1 MPAERSIGGPK
12 RRSRWFGAVVGVAF
26 VLALVLSAC
35 GSSSSSGSASSS
47 APAAT
52 SSSAP
57 ASTGTGT
64 SASGSTGTGTSAA
77 ASPATG
83 SPITTFT
90 FADVNTQGPQ
100 YKNIEETA
108 RVAASWINAHGGIAG
123 HKLDEHFC
131 DAQGTP
137 TAATACARQAVADH
151 AVAVV
156 GSFTFTGDAIIPTLA
171 AAHTSYFG
179 NCCAVSASEFTSPYS
194 FPLGNQPL
202 YAVGMVQRA
211 KQDGC
216 KSITPVIIQ
225 GAESFEPLM
234 TNAANALG
242 IKMNKYVS
250 LPATAKDYSSQ
261 VAQATANGTDCLL
274 MVVSET
280 PYIAWNAAFQ
290 QSGSHARMY
299 GPQGNLDSVS
309 IKGFDSVTN
318 GDVIAGMYPDISLP
332 VWADYRAALKQYNA
346 DPKQDYNSLGGLG
359 TWVAYQ
365 AFKQIVESMKGPI
378 TADTFYKAASTAKV
392 NLPGMIPPI
401 NFAEPWNKLGGP
413 KGYDRI
419 FNKSVVYSKVENGK
433 IVPLTNTFQDVAA
446 LAEGK

>member
-1 MPAERSIGGPK
+1 
-12 RRSRWFGAVVGVAF
+12 
-26 VLALVLSAC
+26 LALVLSAC

-47 APAAT
+47 AAAPAAT
-52 SSSAP
+52 SSSAA
-57 ASTGTGT
+57 ASSGT
-64 SASGSTGTGTSAA
+64 SSSAA
-77 ASPATG
+77 AAATG

-108 RVAASWINAHGGIAG
+108 RVAAAWINAHGGIAG

-151 AVAVV
+151 AVAVI

-171 AAHTSYFG
+171 AAHTAYFG

-211 KQDGC
+211 KADGC

-309 IKGFDSVTN
+309 IKGFSSVTN

-332 VWADYRAALKQYNA
+332 QWADYRAALKQYNA

-365 AFKQIVESMKGPI
+365 AFKQIVEGMKGPI
-378 TADTFYKAASTAKV
+378 TADTFYKTASTAKV

-419 FNKSVVYSKVENGK
+419 FNKSVVYSKVQNGV
-433 IVPLTNTFQDVAA
+433 IVPLTNRFQDVAA

>member
-1 MPAERSIGGPK
+1 MPSQRSVGVPK
-12 RRSRWFGAVVGVAF
+12 RRSRSYGAVVAVMLVA
-26 VLALVLSAC
+26 ALVLSAC
-35 GSSSSSGSASSS
+35 GSSSSSGSA
-47 APAAT
+47 T
-52 SSSAP
+52 SSSAASSSPATSSASTSSGAP
-57 ASTGTGT
+57 AS
-64 SASGSTGTGTSAA
+64 A
-77 ASPATG
+77 ATG

-100 YKNIEETA
+100 YKNIQETT

-123 HKLDEHFC
+123 HKLDARFC

-137 TAATACARQAVADH
+137 TAATACARQATAAH

-171 AAHTSYFG
+171 AAHTAYFG

-216 KSITPVIIQ
+216 KHVVGVIIQ

-234 TNAANALG
+234 TNASHALG
-242 IKMNKYVS
+242 IKINKYVS

-261 VAQATANGTDCLL
+261 VAQATSGGTDCLL

-280 PYIAWNAAFQ
+280 PYIAWNNAFQ
-290 QSGSHARMY
+290 QSGSTARMY

-309 IKGFDSVTN
+309 VKGFTSVTN
-318 GDVIAGMYPDISLP
+318 GDVIAGMFPDISLP
-332 VWADYRAALKQYNA
+332 QWADYRAALKQYNA

-365 AFKQIVESMKGPI
+365 AFSQIVSKLKGPI
-378 TADTFYKAASTAKV
+378 TPGSFYKAATTAKV

-401 NFAEPWNKLGGP
+401 NFAQPWNKLGGP

-419 FNKSVVYSKVENGK
+419 FNKSVVFSKVVNGK
-433 IVPLTNTFQDVAA
+433 IVPLTNTFQDVSA